1 MTKCSTAARFRSTCS
16 IPAPTS
22 GSRNRRRTSKARGN
36 GERLRCA
43 IFNISYCSS
52 ALFQG
57 MATSA
62 EGSKPAVKVFVATTV
77 MLTFI
82 SFWRASAIVLADLA
96 SSAYYAGGDAEKV
109 IGKSAPWF
117 ILGVMLFSYA
127 VRALYIE
134 SSSMFVRGGV
144 YRVVKEAMGGT
155 LAKFSVSALLFDYVL
170 TGPISAVSAGQYLA
184 GFIKDMGDYFHRPL
198 HFSDDHFAAGLAV
211 LVVFYFWWKNT
222 QGMHESSQKAL
233 QIMIIT
239 TVMVVILIIWCTIT
253 VLRAPIQ
260 LPPSPLQPGV
270 IPLNKESLGW
280 LNGTWFAHLTWII
293 LFVGFGHSVL
303 AMSGEE
309 TLAQVNREIE
319 HPKLKNLEKTGLV
332 IFVYSL
338 LFTSLV
344 SVFAVMMIP
353 DKVRPDYFAN
363 LIGGIAMYLA
373 GPIVLKLLFH
383 GFVVVVG
390 VLILAGA
397 QNTSIV
403 GANGVLNRVAED
415 GVLTD
420 WFQKPQ
426 PKYGT
431 SYRIINM
438 IVGMQ
443 LLTIILSK
451 GNVYVLAGLYAF
463 GVIWSFA
470 LKSLAV
476 LVLRYTEPEN
486 RQWKVPGN
494 VHVGGKEVP
503 LGLILISAVLLIT
516 ALVNL
521 FTKSEATI
529 AGVTFSAVF
538 FALFTYSE
546 HRVAKERHGKP
557 ENLDQF
563 RVYGNQELGSGA
575 LGVRPGNILVA
586 VRDPRNLYYLRDVL
600 RNTDTNRQDV
610 VVMTARLYH
619 REHSFSGSA
628 VVEASQVF
636 DHYEQELFTAAVAVA
651 EKEGKPVSL
660 LVVPA
665 TDVFEAIIVTAQRL
679 DASRIVCGFSNKL
692 TPDEQAKSLG
702 DAWERL
708 PEPRPRLIL
717 EIHEPNGKIHE
728 YPLGPHAPRMR
739 TQDLE
744 LMHKVWLDITSD
756 PKYCGAHH
764 YHIVAV
770 ALEELRRELN
780 SDQRSEILQ
789 KLLDEMHRDEAPGR
803 G

>member
-1 MTKCSTAARFRSTCS
+1 MSSS
-16 IPAPTS
+16 IPS
-22 GSRNRRRTSKARGN
+22 IRR
-36 GERLRCA
+36 
-43 IFNISYCSS
+43 
-52 ALFQG
+52 
-57 MATSA
+57 
-62 EGSKPAVKVFVATTV
+62 PAVKVFVATTV

-82 SFWRASAIVLADLA
+82 SFWRAAAIVLADLA

-117 ILGVMLFSYA
+117 ILAVMLFSYA

-184 GFIKDMGDYFHRPL
+184 GFIQDIGRYVHHPVTFSED
-198 HFSDDHFAAGLAV
+198 HFSAGFALLIV
-211 LVVFYFWWKNT
+211 LYFWWKNI
-222 QGMHESSQKAL
+222 QGIHESSEKAL

-253 VLRAPIQ
+253 VFRTPIQ
-260 LPPSPLQPGV
+260 LPPNPLHPGI
-270 IPLNKESLGW
+270 IPLNKESMGW
-280 LNGTWFAHLTWII
+280 LNGTWIGHLTWII

-332 IFVYSL
+332 IFIYSL

-344 SVFAVMMIP
+344 SFFAVMIIP
-353 DKVRPDYFAN
+353 DKVRPEYFAN
-363 LIGGIAMYLA
+363 LIGGISMYLV
-373 GPIVLKLLFH
+373 GPTVLKLFFH
-383 GFVVVVG
+383 GFVVLVG

-426 PKYGT
+426 TRYGT
-431 SYRIINM
+431 SYRIINL
-438 IVGMQ
+438 IVGLQ
-443 LLTIILSK
+443 LLTIILSR

-494 VHVGGKEVP
+494 LQIGGREIPVG
-503 LGLILISAVLLIT
+503 LFAISAVLLLT

-538 FALFTYSE
+538 FALFSYSE
-546 HRVAKERHGKP
+546 RRVTRERHGKP

-586 VRDPRNLYYLRDVL
+586 VRDPRNLYYLRDIL
-600 RNTDTNRQDV
+600 RTTDTTRQDV

-636 DHYEQELFTAAVAVA
+636 DHYEQELFTAAVAAA

-665 TDVFEAIIVTAQRL
+665 SDVFEAIIATAQRL
-679 DASRIVCGFSNKL
+679 DSSRIVCGLSNKL
-692 TPDEQAKSLG
+692 TSDEQAKLTG

-708 PEPRPRLIL
+708 PEPRPRLAL
-717 EIHEPNGKIHE
+717 EVHEPNGKIRE
-728 YPLGPHAPRMR
+728 YPLGPHAPSMR
-739 TQDLE
+739 PQDLE
-744 LMHKVWLDITSD
+744 LMHSVWLDITSD
-756 PKYCGAHH
+756 PRYCGAHH
-764 YHIVAV
+764 YHIVAL

-780 SDQRSEILQ
+780 SDLRAELLA
-789 KLLDEMHRDEAPGR
+789 KLLDEMHRDKPPGQS
-803 G
+803 

>member
-1 MTKCSTAARFRSTCS
+1 MSSTIPS
-16 IPAPTS
+16 I
-22 GSRNRRRTSKARGN
+22 RR
-36 GERLRCA
+36 
-43 IFNISYCSS
+43 
-52 ALFQG
+52 
-57 MATSA
+57 
-62 EGSKPAVKVFVATTV
+62 PAVKVFVATTV

-117 ILGVMLFSYA
+117 ILAVMLFSYC

-184 GFIKDMGDYFHRPL
+184 GFIEDIGRYVHHPL
-198 HFSDDHFAAGLAV
+198 TFSEDHFSAGFAV
-211 LVVFYFWWKNT
+211 LIVLYFWWKNI
-222 QGMHESSQKAL
+222 QGIHESSEKAL
-233 QIMIIT
+233 QIMIVT

-253 VLRAPIQ
+253 VFSAPVQ
-260 LPPSPLQPGV
+260 LPPNPLHPGI

-280 LNGTWFAHLTWII
+280 LNGTWISHLTWII
-293 LFVGFGHSVL
+293 MFVGFGHSVL

-344 SVFAVMMIP
+344 SFFAVMIIP

-363 LIGGIAMYLA
+363 LIGGIAMYLV
-373 GPIVLKLLFH
+373 GPTVLKLFFH
-383 GFVVVVG
+383 GFVVLVG

-415 GVLTD
+415 RVLTD

-426 PKYGT
+426 RRYGT
-431 SYRIINM
+431 SYRIINL
-438 IVGMQ
+438 IVGLQ
-443 LLTIILSK
+443 LLTIILSR
-451 GNVYVLAGLYAF
+451 GNVYLLAALYAF

-494 VHVGGKEVP
+494 LHIGGREVP
-503 LGLILISAVLLIT
+503 LGLIVISGVLLTT

-521 FTKSEATI
+521 FTKSEATV

-538 FALFTYSE
+538 FAIFAYSE

-575 LGVRPGNILVA
+575 LGVRPGNVLVA

-600 RNTDTNRQDV
+600 RTTDTLRQDV

-636 DHYEQELFTAAVAVA
+636 DHYEQELFTAAVAAA

-665 TDVFEAIIVTAQRL
+665 SDVFEAIIVTAQRL
-679 DASRIVCGFSNKL
+679 DSSRIVCGLSNKL
-692 TPDEQAKSLG
+692 TSDEQAKSTG

-708 PEPRPRLIL
+708 PEPRPRLTL
-717 EIHEPNGKIHE
+717 EVHEANGKIRE

-739 TQDLE
+739 PQDLE
-744 LMHKVWLDITSD
+744 LMHSVWLDITSD

-764 YHIVAV
+764 YHIVAL
-770 ALEELRRELN
+770 ALEELRRELKG
-780 SDQRSEILQ
+780 DQRAEVLA
-789 KLLDEMHRDEAPGR
+789 KLLDEMHRDESLKGETKGPDC
-803 G
+803 

>member
-1 MTKCSTAARFRSTCS
+1 
-16 IPAPTS
+16 
-22 GSRNRRRTSKARGN
+22 
-36 GERLRCA
+36 
-43 IFNISYCSS
+43 
-52 ALFQG
+52 
-57 MATSA
+57 MATSV
-62 EGSKPAVKVFVATTV
+62 EGSKPVIKVFVATTV

-117 ILGVMLFSYA
+117 ILAVMLFSYA

-144 YRVVKEAMGGT
+144 YRVVKEAMGGG

-184 GFIKDMGDYFHRPL
+184 GFIKDMGVYMHRPL

-211 LVVFYFWWKNT
+211 IVVAYFWWKNT

-233 QIMIIT
+233 QIMVIT
-239 TVMVVILIIWCTIT
+239 TVMVVILLIWCTIT

-260 LPPSPLQPGV
+260 LPPNPLHAGV
-270 IPLNKESLGW
+270 VPLNKESLGW
-280 LNGTWFAHLTWII
+280 LYSSPWLSHLTWII
-293 LFVGFGHSVL
+293 AFVGFGHSVL

-344 SVFAVMMIP
+344 SFFAVMIIP

-363 LIGGIAMYLA
+363 LIGGIAMYLS
-373 GPIVLKLLFH
+373 GPESLKLLFH
-383 GFVVVVG
+383 GFVVLVG

-415 GVLTD
+415 GVLTS
-420 WFQKPQ
+420 WFQKPHNRF
-426 PKYGT
+426 GT
-431 SYRIINM
+431 SYRIINL

-443 LLTIILSK
+443 LLVIFLSL
-451 GNVYVLAGLYAF
+451 GNVYVLAALYAF

-470 LKSLAV
+470 MKSIAV
-476 LVLRYTEPEN
+476 LVLRFTEPGN
-486 RQWKVPGN
+486 RAWKVPGN
-494 VHVGGKEVP
+494 LHIGKTEVP
-503 LGLILISAVLLIT
+503 VGLFLISGVLLIT
-516 ALVNL
+516 AIVNL
-521 FTKSEATI
+521 FTKYQATI
-529 AGVTFSAVF
+529 AGVIFSAVF
-538 FALFTYSE
+538 FTIFSLSE
-546 HRVAKERHGKP
+546 RHVAKERHGKP
-557 ENLDQF
+557 EQLDQF

-575 LGVRPGNILVA
+575 MGVRPGNILVA
-586 VRDPRNLYYLRDVL
+586 VRDPRNLYYLRQVLAHTNTAKNDVI
-600 RNTDTNRQDV
+600 
-610 VVMTARLYH
+610 VMSARLYH

-651 EKEGKPVSL
+651 EKEGKPISL

-665 TDVFEAIIVTAQRL
+665 TDVFEAIMVTAARL
-679 DASRIVCGFSNKL
+679 DSARVICGLSNKL
-692 TPDEQAKSLG
+692 TSDEQAKLTG
-702 DAWERL
+702 DAWERM
-708 PEPRPRLIL
+708 PEPRPRLCL
-717 EIHEPNGKIHE
+717 EVYAPDGSVRE
-728 YPLGPHAPRMR
+728 YTIGPHTPRLR
-739 TQDLE
+739 PQDVE
-744 LMHKVWLDITSD
+744 LMHKLWLNITTD
-756 PKYCGAHH
+756 PKFAGAHH
-764 YHIVAV
+764 YHIVAL
-770 ALEELRRELN
+770 ALEELQREL
-780 SDQRSEILQ
+780 STDQRTELLQ
-789 KLLDEMHRDEAPGR
+789 KLVEEMNRSTDGS
-803 G
+803 GLSN

>member
-1 MTKCSTAARFRSTCS
+1 MSTS
-16 IPAPTS
+16 IPS
-22 GSRNRRRTSKARGN
+22 VKR
-36 GERLRCA
+36 
-43 IFNISYCSS
+43 
-52 ALFQG
+52 
-57 MATSA
+57 
-62 EGSKPAVKVFVATTV
+62 PAVKVFVATTV

-82 SFWRASAIVLADLA
+82 SFWRASAIVLSDLA

-117 ILGVMLFSYA
+117 ILAVMLFSYC

-184 GFIKDMGDYFHRPL
+184 GFIEDIAKVLHHPVTFSED
-198 HFSDDHFAAGLAV
+198 HFSALFAIV
-211 LVVFYFWWKNT
+211 IVMYFWWKNL
-222 QGMHESSQKAL
+222 QGIHESSEKAL

-253 VLRAPIQ
+253 VFKAPIQ
-260 LPPSPLQPGV
+260 LPPNPLHPGV
-270 IPLNKESLGW
+270 VPLTKESLGW
-280 LNGTWFAHLTWII
+280 LHGTWISHLTWII

-344 SVFAVMMIP
+344 SFFAVMIIP
-353 DKVRPDYFAN
+353 DKVRPGYFAN
-363 LIGGIAMYLA
+363 LIGGIAIYLA
-373 GPIVLKLLFH
+373 GPPTLKLIFH
-383 GFVVVVG
+383 GFVVLVG

-415 GVLTD
+415 GVLTS

-426 PKYGT
+426 SKYGT
-431 SYRIINM
+431 SYRIINL
-438 IVGMQ
+438 IVALQ
-443 LLTIILSK
+443 LLTIILSR
-451 GNVYVLAGLYAF
+451 GNVYLLAALYAF

-476 LVLRYTEPEN
+476 LVLRYTEPGN

-494 VHVGGKEVP
+494 LHIGGTEFP
-503 LGLILISAVLLIT
+503 FGLIAISIVLLLT
-516 ALVNL
+516 ALINL
-521 FTKSEATI
+521 FTKPEATI
-529 AGVTFSAVF
+529 AGVSFSLVF
-538 FALFTYSE
+538 FAIFAYSE
-546 HRVAKERHGKP
+546 RRVTRERHGKP
-557 ENLDQF
+557 EKLDQF

-575 LGVRPGNILVA
+575 LGVRTGNILVA
-586 VRDPRNLYYLRDVL
+586 VRDPRNLYYLRDILL
-600 RNTDTNRQDV
+600 RTNTVTQDV

-628 VVEASQVF
+628 ELETTQIF

-651 EKEGKPVSL
+651 EKEGRPVSL

-665 TDVFEAIIVTAQRL
+665 SDVFDAIIVTAQRL
-679 DASRIVCGFSNKL
+679 DSSRIICGLSNKL
-692 TPDEQAKSLG
+692 TPDEQAKLTG

-708 PEPRPRLIL
+708 PEPRPRVTL
-717 EIHEPNGKIHE
+717 EIHTPEGAIHE
-728 YPLGPHAPRMR
+728 YPIGPHTPRLR
-739 TQDLE
+739 PQDLE

-756 PKYCGAHH
+756 PKYAGLHH
-764 YHIVAV
+764 YHVVAI
-770 ALEELRRELN
+770 ALQELQRELG
-780 SDQRSEILQ
+780 SDQRAEALA
-789 KLLDEMHRDEAPGR
+789 KLMDEMHRKDGV
-803 G
+803 